1 MAADDVGGRPTE
13 AATEVLLRFAR
24 AGHDAGYP
32 TADLEERVEALADAL
47 GLVGTEISATPTIVE
62 VSIGSIPHQRSYT
75 LRVRP
80 SVVDLDAIARLD
92 ELVQDL
98 LARRLGTDEALA
110 ALASVRARPLRRSWP
125 LALAGYGLAGAA
137 LTPVLG
143 GGWR

>member
-1 MAADDVGGRPTE
+1 MAADDVGGRPAE

-62 VSIGSIPHQRSYT
+62 VSLGSIPHQRSYT

-98 LARRLGTDEALA
+98 LAGRLDAD
-110 ALASVRARPLRRSWP
+110 
-125 LALAGYGLAGAA
+125 AGARRPRGASRPGGSGGRGRSSSRDTGLPA
-137 LTPVLG
+137 L
-143 GGWR
+143 R